1 MDLKPQR
8 PPLSLECWLLVV
20 TTTVLHAAMQN
31 NEQYTQ
37 AKATHKCCTTESENT
52 ENYALWEML

>member
-20 TTTVLHAAMQN
+20 TTVLHAAMQN
-31 NEQYTQ
+31 NEQYTGQ
-37 AKATHKCCTTESENT
+37 SYISVLQRART